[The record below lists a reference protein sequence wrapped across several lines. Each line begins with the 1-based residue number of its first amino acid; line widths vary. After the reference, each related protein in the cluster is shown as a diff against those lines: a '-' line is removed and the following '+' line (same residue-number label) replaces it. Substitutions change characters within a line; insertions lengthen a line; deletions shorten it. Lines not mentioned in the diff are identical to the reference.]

1 MKKMTGEEATLDLR
15 VSHLMRIGGYLDY
28 AILSMWT
35 GHQRADVLMGMAAA
49 SVRAPGPGGPEG
61 PDEELL
67 ARLRYLIAEA
77 REHYE
82 AGDFPA
88 AMARMRVAEDL
99 TALHAI
105 RLTGE

>member
-1 MKKMTGEEATLDLR
+1 MTGEKATLDLR
-15 VSHLMRIGGYLDY
+15 VGHLMRIGGYLDY

-35 GHQRADVLMGMAAA
+35 GHQRADVLMGMAVA

-99 TALHAI
+99 TSLHAI